1 MILNGP
7 SNGRERYCPECTSP
21 MEEDGCCAECGYGEE
36 EDMEEDEKEEGM
48 GSERVAELRDDLQ
61 RIVDKMSKH
70 CEPEAEEEQEYMLP
84 LPTVYSVRKSAAS

>member
-1 MILNGP
+1 MMILNGP

-21 MEEDGCCAECGYGEE
+21 MEEDGCCSECGYGE
-36 EDMEEDEKEEGM
+36 EDMEEDEEEEGM
-48 GSERVAELRDDLQ
+48 DSERVAELCDDLQ
-61 RIVDKMSKH
+61 RIVDKMSKY